1 MQTEPKPID
10 IEKTNAPAPTG
21 APILRVENIHK
32 RFGGVHALKGVSFS
46 ILPGEVVALIGE
58 NGAGKSTLMK
68 TLGGVHSPDEG
79 QIYVDGNPV
88 TIGGVNDS
96 MRYGIAFIHQELNV
110 LDNLDVAANVFL
122 GREPLMGGPL
132 KLVNSSKMRQET
144 RGYLMQL
151 GLNISPLTPLAALS
165 IAQQQMVEI
174 AKALSIEARLVIMDE
189 PTSSLTLQETSRLLE
204 VVHDLRSRGVSVIY
218 ISHRLGEIEQIADRV
233 VALRDGE
240 NAGELERSEI
250 NHNNMV
256 SLMVGR
262 DVERF
267 KVPHRVGTMQNWVQV
282 KNLRTRRYPSHVVN
296 FDIGRGEIL
305 GFAGLVGAGRSEIA
319 QALFGVEPA
328 LQGTLSIGGGE
339 PLSIKSA
346 RAAIGN
352 GIYLVPEDRRN
363 TGLLLEWSIKDNISL
378 PALEQH
384 TLGGPLRLVNTRH
397 EREVAIEQ
405 KNLLSIKTP
414 DVAARAGNLSG
425 GNQQKVVLGKWLS
438 LKPRLMIFDEPTR
451 GIDVGAKA
459 EIYKLMRGLA
469 DEGVAVMMISSDL
482 EEILGISDR
491 IAVMSEG
498 QLTGFLTHAQA
509 DEQKVME
516 LAVAGQETL
525 EHSPNPNPV
534 PAYDRDPDV
543 HGHVLEETQ
552 DL

>member
-1 MQTEPKPID
+1 MT
-10 IEKTNAPAPTG
+10 
-21 APILRVENIHK
+21 PILRVENIHK

-46 ILPGEVVALIGE
+46 IMPGEVVALIGE

-68 TLGGVHSPDEG
+68 TLGGVHKPDEG
-79 QIYVDGNPV
+79 QIYVDEQPV

-96 MRYGIAFIHQELNV
+96 MRLGIAFIHQELNV

-122 GREPLMGGPL
+122 GREPLLGGPL
-132 KLVNSSKMRQET
+132 KLVNGGKMRQET
-144 RGYLMQL
+144 SVYLRQL
-151 GLNISPLTPLAALS
+151 GLDISPATPLAALS

-189 PTSSLTLQETSRLLE
+189 PTSSLTLQETARLLE
-204 VVHDLRSRGVSVIY
+204 VVGELRARGVSVIY

-240 NAGELERSEI
+240 NAGELERDQI

-267 KVPHRVGTMQNWVQV
+267 KVPHRTGVMQNWVQV
-282 KNLRTRRYPSHVVN
+282 KNLRTRRYPNRVVN

-305 GFAGLVGAGRSEIA
+305 GFAGLVGAGRSEVA
-319 QALFGVEPA
+319 EALFGVEPA
-328 LQGTLSIGGGE
+328 LEGTICIGGGE
-339 PLSIKSA
+339 VLRIKSP
-346 RAAIGN
+346 RSAIGN

-363 TGLLLEWSIKDNISL
+363 TGLLLEWPIKDNISL
-378 PALEQH
+378 PALSEH
-384 TLGGPLRLVNTRH
+384 SVGGPLKLVNTRS
-397 EREVAIEQ
+397 ETQIAKEQQVA
-405 KNLLSIKTP
+405 LAIKTP
-414 DVAARAGNLSG
+414 SVAARAGNLSG

-438 LKPRLMIFDEPTR
+438 LKPRMMIFDEPTR

-459 EIYKLMRGLA
+459 EIYKLMRTLA

-498 QLTGFLTHAQA
+498 QLTGFLTHAEA

-525 EHSPNPNPV
+525 EYSPNPDPV
-534 PAYDRDPDV
+534 PPYDHDPNTR
-543 HGHVLEETQ
+543 GHYMEETQ